1 MSHSRELFTS
11 TKFMLD
17 HSRYAFR
24 VDSLVP
30 FSRVRSFAT
39 FVAVCHVEDQFLQT
53 SLHIVKLPS
62 HVPRNSRTPRIMCH
76 PSFSL
81 SLSHCHESN
90 EIANNASIKNSL
102 NYVYIYTRARA
113 HTHTSS
119 RVRVFRWKCLRAFDN
134 LTRVIRHFF
143 TGYRKLIS
151 AVEKFTNVLSHIH
164 IHIQLLIE
172 YNTRLV
178 FIFLES
184 FRFVHYAARHICI
197 HPLPWIGEER
207 ELSCPSV
214 NLIIYSSNYTHRWT
228 DDRCIR
234 MFQYCCVSCRWFV
247 SIFLGRVKIVWNF
260 MV

>member
-17 HSRYAFR
+17 HFRYAFR

-81 SLSHCHESN
+81 SLSLSLSLSHCCESN

-113 HTHTSS
+113 RAHTHTSS
-119 RVRVFRWKCLRAFDN
+119 RVRVFR
-134 LTRVIRHFF
+134 
-143 TGYRKLIS
+143 
-151 AVEKFTNVLSHIH
+151 
-164 IHIQLLIE
+164 
-172 YNTRLV
+172 
-178 FIFLES
+178 
-184 FRFVHYAARHICI
+184 
-197 HPLPWIGEER
+197 
-207 ELSCPSV
+207 
-214 NLIIYSSNYTHRWT
+214 
-228 DDRCIR
+228 
-234 MFQYCCVSCRWFV
+234 
-247 SIFLGRVKIVWNF
+247 
-260 MV
+260 